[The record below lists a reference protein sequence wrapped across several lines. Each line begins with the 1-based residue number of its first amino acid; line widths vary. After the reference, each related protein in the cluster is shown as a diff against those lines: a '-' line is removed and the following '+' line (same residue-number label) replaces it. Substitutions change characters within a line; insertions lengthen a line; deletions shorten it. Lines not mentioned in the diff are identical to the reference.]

1 EVDASHEKLEGVFKA
16 DSMNFS
22 SFSQDL
28 THSHFPLYMDTNS
41 TTSDSPQSEIKNVKR
56 EDESKP
62 TLSKDIYGTLD
73 DELDGEYHFNLLT
86 QPVDTSLS
94 FFRQFEPICK
104 FHLTEKPEMQSHVC
118 NCPKDTNIKEDSFKE
133 ENSVGTE
140 FSTSTKEEQLAHE
153 CVRQLSRSPPLVHS
167 SGETLKF
174 TETSPAKSAATEA
187 ALKPSQPQSFL
198 YMENVPSI
206 EGFLLTIQS
215 FEDVP
220 DMPVC
225 CQKEAPLEG
234 LASPRIASPWF
245 PAGIPW
251 SGGAPLGDG
260 MMPDTEQE
268 LESSQ
273 SLEEEM
279 ACEVLGK
286 LEHTNR
292 KQQSQIQD
300 LQSSNKY
307 LERKVEELQM
317 QDTKQQVFVDIINE
331 LKAKVEELIE
341 DKYRMMLEKSDT
353 NKTLQNLHKVLTHTQ
368 NRLQEVKNEKETL
381 QLELKRIKGNFVH
394 LQEKYMTAVQ
404 QRDKTVSLC
413 LQMNRTIS
421 EKEEEVERLQQLK
434 GELEKAT
441 TSALDLKREKKT
453 LEQEFLSL
461 QEELQK
467 HKKENLEERQSL
479 KLRLEKLLA
488 QVSHLQFISE
498 NEKAKNT
505 QLQQQ
510 VQDVQQEIARLR
522 QQVQVQSDAPQ
533 FETVQLQEHPGEAVE
548 ADGTKMVH
556 SDLVLNSSPGEEESL
571 NPLDKKITSQLIS
584 KIHNLLAL
592 VGRETTTCQVLKH
605 RAKITAFRELIAKET
620 AFQDQIIEVIGFDSD
635 EAKNVRDIPILLGA
649 TLIKYHNM
657 NEDLDF
663 LVRKTF
669 YCLSKED
676 HCNRLIE
683 ENDKYQRHLVKNRNS
698 SYEEISEC
706 ADQRLEISHSQI
718 AHLEERNKH
727 LQDLIRRPRER
738 ARKPKNHPKSMTTVG
753 HIDDYYKEYYISL

>member
-1 EVDASHEKLEGVFKA
+1 
-16 DSMNFS
+16 MNFS

-73 DELDGEYHFNLLT
+73 DELDDVTTGSDSQNLLT

-104 FHLTEKPEMQSHVC
+104 FHLTEAFNTETITFQNLTEGLPYTEKPEMQSHVC

-198 YMENVPSI
+198 YMENVHSDVKKPFDN
-206 EGFLLTIQS
+206 ENNFNFLDLRANYTTEEIVVSSKGVQS

-251 SGGAPLGDG
+251 SSGAPLGDG

-353 NKTLQNLHKVLTHTQ
+353 NKTLQNLHKVLTRTQ

-548 ADGTKMVH
+548 ADGTKDITIPDAEHLKESKKV
-556 SDLVLNSSPGEEESL
+556 SDIMLQKLKHLYLKKEN
-571 NPLDKKITSQLIS
+571 LDK
-584 KIHNLLAL
+584 
-592 VGRETTTCQVLKH
+592 EVLKH

-620 AFQDQIIEVIGFDSD
+620 AFQDQIIETDTGKF
-635 EAKNVRDIPILLGA
+635 
-649 TLIKYHNM
+649 
-657 NEDLDF
+657 
-663 LVRKTF
+663 
-669 YCLSKED
+669 
-676 HCNRLIE
+676 
-683 ENDKYQRHLVKNRNS
+683 
-698 SYEEISEC
+698 
-706 ADQRLEISHSQI
+706 
-718 AHLEERNKH
+718 
-727 LQDLIRRPRER
+727 
-738 ARKPKNHPKSMTTVG
+738 
-753 HIDDYYKEYYISL
+753 

>member
-1 EVDASHEKLEGVFKA
+1 MIFILFFTLTYSTLQIVVSSKGV
-16 DSMNFS
+16 
-22 SFSQDL
+22 
-28 THSHFPLYMDTNS
+28 
-41 TTSDSPQSEIKNVKR
+41 
-56 EDESKP
+56 
-62 TLSKDIYGTLD
+62 
-73 DELDGEYHFNLLT
+73 
-86 QPVDTSLS
+86 
-94 FFRQFEPICK
+94 
-104 FHLTEKPEMQSHVC
+104 
-118 NCPKDTNIKEDSFKE
+118 
-133 ENSVGTE
+133 
-140 FSTSTKEEQLAHE
+140 
-153 CVRQLSRSPPLVHS
+153 
-167 SGETLKF
+167 
-174 TETSPAKSAATEA
+174 
-187 ALKPSQPQSFL
+187 
-198 YMENVPSI
+198 
-206 EGFLLTIQS
+206 QS

-548 ADGTKMVH
+548 ADGTKVSIRFSNSEFH
-556 SDLVLNSSPGEEESL
+556 NFPTCPQSIDAHLDTVL
-571 NPLDKKITSQLIS
+571 IF
-584 KIHNLLAL
+584 
-592 VGRETTTCQVLKH
+592 VGR
-605 RAKITAFRELIAKET
+605 
-620 AFQDQIIEVIGFDSD
+620 
-635 EAKNVRDIPILLGA
+635 KN
-649 TLIKYHNM
+649 Y
-657 NEDLDF
+657 
-663 LVRKTF
+663 
-669 YCLSKED
+669 
-676 HCNRLIE
+676 
-683 ENDKYQRHLVKNRNS
+683 
-698 SYEEISEC
+698 
-706 ADQRLEISHSQI
+706 
-718 AHLEERNKH
+718 
-727 LQDLIRRPRER
+727 
-738 ARKPKNHPKSMTTVG
+738 
-753 HIDDYYKEYYISL
+753 

>member
-1 EVDASHEKLEGVFKA
+1 
-16 DSMNFS
+16 MNFS

-56 EDESKP
+56 EDESKL

-73 DELDGEYHFNLLT
+73 DGLDDVTTGSDSQNLLT

-104 FHLTEKPEMQSHVC
+104 FHLTEAFNTETITFQNLTEGLPYTEKPEMQSHVC

-174 TETSPAKSAATEA
+174 TEMSPAQSAATEA

-198 YMENVPSI
+198 YTENVHSDVKKPFDN
-206 EGFLLTIQS
+206 ENNFNFLDLRANYTTEEIVVSSKGVQS

-225 CQKEAPLEG
+225 CQKEAALEG

-260 MMPDTEQE
+260 KMPDTEQE

-317 QDTKQQVFVDIINE
+317 QDNKQQVFVDIINE

-413 LQMNRTIS
+413 LQMNRTIT

-488 QVSHLQFISE
+488 QVSHLQFVSE

-548 ADGTKMVH
+548 ADGTKDITIPDAEYFKESKKV
-556 SDLVLNSSPGEEESL
+556 SDIMLQKLKHLYLKKEN
-571 NPLDKKITSQLIS
+571 LDK
-584 KIHNLLAL
+584 
-592 VGRETTTCQVLKH
+592 EVLKH
-605 RAKITAFRELIAKET
+605 RAKITAFRELIAKER
-620 AFQDQIIEVIGFDSD
+620 AFQDQIIEVS
-635 EAKNVRDIPILLGA
+635 L
-649 TLIKYHNM
+649 
-657 NEDLDF
+657 
-663 LVRKTF
+663 TF
-669 YCLSKED
+669 TVYCLTYN
-676 HCNRLIE
+676 NRISDICVL
-683 ENDKYQRHLVKNRNS
+683 LVS
-698 SYEEISEC
+698 
-706 ADQRLEISHSQI
+706 L
-718 AHLEERNKH
+718 L
-727 LQDLIRRPRER
+727 
-738 ARKPKNHPKSMTTVG
+738 KSF
-753 HIDDYYKEYYISL
+753 

>member
-1 EVDASHEKLEGVFKA
+1 
-16 DSMNFS
+16 MNFS

-73 DELDGEYHFNLLT
+73 DELDDVTTGSDSQNLLT

-104 FHLTEKPEMQSHVC
+104 FHLTEAFNTETITFQNLTEGLPYTEKPEMQSHVC

-198 YMENVPSI
+198 YMENVHSDVKKPFDN
-206 EGFLLTIQS
+206 ENNFNFLDLRANYTTEEIVVSSKGVQS

-251 SGGAPLGDG
+251 SSGAPLGDG

-353 NKTLQNLHKVLTHTQ
+353 NKTLQNLHKVLTRTQ

-548 ADGTKMVH
+548 ADGTKDITIPDAEHLKESKKV
-556 SDLVLNSSPGEEESL
+556 SDIMLQKLKHLYLKKEN
-571 NPLDKKITSQLIS
+571 LDK
-584 KIHNLLAL
+584 
-592 VGRETTTCQVLKH
+592 EVLKH

-620 AFQDQIIEVIGFDSD
+620 AFQDQIIELTVSRLVFLPT
-635 EAKNVRDIPILLGA
+635 AKLGNLL
-649 TLIKYHNM
+649 
-657 NEDLDF
+657 E
-663 LVRKTF
+663 
-669 YCLSKED
+669 SKED

-683 ENDKYQRHLVKNRNS
+683 ENDKYQRHLGNL
-698 SYEEISEC
+698 I
-706 ADQRLEISHSQI
+706 
-718 AHLEERNKH
+718 NKT
-727 LQDLIRRPRER
+727 DTG
-738 ARKPKNHPKSMTTVG
+738 KF
-753 HIDDYYKEYYISL
+753 

>member
-1 EVDASHEKLEGVFKA
+1 MPFTTAQAAFMCLERWKRNHHSTVKNKDYQKVWSSPSDPAHFEVDASHEKLEGVFKA

-56 EDESKP
+56 EDESKL
-62 TLSKDIYGTLD
+62 TLSKDIYGRLD
-73 DELDGEYHFNLLT
+73 DELDDVTTGSDSQNLLT

-104 FHLTEKPEMQSHVC
+104 FHLTEAFNTETITFQNLTEGLPYTEKPEMQSHVC

-198 YMENVPSI
+198 YMENVHSDVKKPFDN
-206 EGFLLTIQS
+206 ENNFNFLDLRANYTTEEIVVSSKGVQS

-479 KLRLEKLLA
+479 KLRLEKLLT

-548 ADGTKMVH
+548 ADGTKDITIPDAEHLKESKKV
-556 SDLVLNSSPGEEESL
+556 SDIMLQKLKHLYLKKEN
-571 NPLDKKITSQLIS
+571 LDK
-584 KIHNLLAL
+584 
-592 VGRETTTCQVLKH
+592 EVLKH
-605 RAKITAFRELIAKET
+605 RAKITAFRELIAKEK
-620 AFQDQIIEVIGFDSD
+620 AFQDQIIETDTGKF
-635 EAKNVRDIPILLGA
+635 
-649 TLIKYHNM
+649 
-657 NEDLDF
+657 
-663 LVRKTF
+663 
-669 YCLSKED
+669 
-676 HCNRLIE
+676 
-683 ENDKYQRHLVKNRNS
+683 
-698 SYEEISEC
+698 
-706 ADQRLEISHSQI
+706 
-718 AHLEERNKH
+718 
-727 LQDLIRRPRER
+727 
-738 ARKPKNHPKSMTTVG
+738 
-753 HIDDYYKEYYISL
+753 

>member
-1 EVDASHEKLEGVFKA
+1 
-16 DSMNFS
+16 MNFS

-73 DELDGEYHFNLLT
+73 DELDDVTTGSDSQNLLT

-104 FHLTEKPEMQSHVC
+104 FHLTEAFNTETITFQNLTEGLPYTEKPEMQSHVC

-198 YMENVPSI
+198 YMENVHSDVKKPFDN
-206 EGFLLTIQS
+206 ENNFNFLDLRANYTTEEIVVSSKGVQS

-548 ADGTKMVH
+548 ADGTKDITIPDAEHLKESKKV
-556 SDLVLNSSPGEEESL
+556 SDIMLQKLKHLYLKKEN
-571 NPLDKKITSQLIS
+571 LDK
-584 KIHNLLAL
+584 
-592 VGRETTTCQVLKH
+592 EVLKH

-620 AFQDQIIEVIGFDSD
+620 AFQDQIIELTVSRLVFLPT
-635 EAKNVRDIPILLGA
+635 AKLGNLL
-649 TLIKYHNM
+649 
-657 NEDLDF
+657 E
-663 LVRKTF
+663 
-669 YCLSKED
+669 SKED

-683 ENDKYQRHLVKNRNS
+683 ENDKYQRHLGNL
-698 SYEEISEC
+698 I
-706 ADQRLEISHSQI
+706 
-718 AHLEERNKH
+718 NKT
-727 LQDLIRRPRER
+727 DTG
-738 ARKPKNHPKSMTTVG
+738 KF
-753 HIDDYYKEYYISL
+753 